1 MRCSSSGQGLPAL
14 PTSPWEKSSAGSLS
28 KHWGSPA
35 ADPKVCGAVG
45 RPALSGHRSPPH
57 APVPLTA
64 RCPAWPAG
72 SAPPPASWRCRGPY
86 LRAGTGCSADLQREK
101 VRSGSEPQ
109 PAVSCLPQQRPLTE
123 PSLTPQVRGCSE
135 AQPAAHRWK
144 ERSQEQAVCVPHS
157 PALPVP
163 GAGGPPCCSP
173 LPAAP
178 APLPT
183 GSHYRGLSSL
193 KLTSQK
199 SRDERLPVRA
209 VKGTVFR
216 AEHSNP
222 ETARRRKEGRKKE
235 QKRRKSC
242 ETGQR
247 GRQPR
252 CVRQEG
258 AAGGS
263 GLCTVLEGPL
273 LLADTPIS
281 PRLSLRCH

>member
-135 AQPAAHRWK
+135 AQPAAPGGRRGARNK
-144 ERSQEQAVCVPHS
+144 RCVCPTPQPCLC
-157 PALPVP
+157 PALEVRR
-163 GAGGPPCCSP
+163 A
-173 LPAAP
+173 AAP
-178 APLPT
+178 YPQPPPHYLQAATT
-183 GSHYRGLSSL
+183 G
-193 KLTSQK
+193 
-199 SRDERLPVRA
+199 D
-209 VKGTVFR
+209 
-216 AEHSNP
+216 
-222 ETARRRKEGRKKE
+222 
-235 QKRRKSC
+235 
-242 ETGQR
+242 
-247 GRQPR
+247 
-252 CVRQEG
+252 
-258 AAGGS
+258 
-263 GLCTVLEGPL
+263 
-273 LLADTPIS
+273 S
-281 PRLSLRCH
+281 PR